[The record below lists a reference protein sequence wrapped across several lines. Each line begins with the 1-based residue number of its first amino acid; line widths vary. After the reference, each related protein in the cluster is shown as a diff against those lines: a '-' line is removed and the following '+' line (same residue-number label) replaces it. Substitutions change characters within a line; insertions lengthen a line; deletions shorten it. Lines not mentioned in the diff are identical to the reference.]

1 MRRPWNIVDQPV
13 YSLATYVEPDFNMN
27 ICTYVTAVSMS
38 PKMYAVAVYHNT
50 KTCFN
55 LQNTQSAILQLL
67 SKQQIKLVN
76 VLGKK
81 SGNIYDKQ
89 NYLQKKKL
97 ITTWKDFPVLTNSA
111 ALLLLNKKTVVA
123 SGDHDLFLFE
133 VHKFT
138 TLQETDI
145 LTFSELIQQGV
156 IL

>member
-1 MRRPWNIVDQPV
+1 
-13 YSLATYVEPDFNMN
+13 
-27 ICTYVTAVSMS
+27 
-38 PKMYAVAVYHNT
+38 MYAVAVYHHT
-50 KTCFN
+50 KTWFN
-55 LQNTQSAILQLL
+55 LHNTQSAVLQLL

-81 SGNIYDKQ
+81 SGHTYNKQ
-89 NYLQKKKL
+89 DYLQKKKL
-97 ITTWKDFPVLTNSA
+97 ITTWQGFPVLTNTA
-111 ALLLLNKKTVVA
+111 ALLLLNKKTVVT

-145 LTFSELIQQGV
+145 LTFSELIQQGM